1 MCCTYRLFLSINE
14 LYIIIIETKMK
25 RLLLI
30 PILSGMTGYLY
41 AQAPADTTLN
51 LQNVEVQGARFAGL
65 SERQGMRYLNVTQN
79 LSSVTNT
86 TAEALRQLPSVITD
100 LEGMVTF
107 RGSNQV
113 GMLINGVPYGLMEG
127 CSGCVG
133 AARNET
139 GTSGD
144 SGVSDH

>member
-1 MCCTYRLFLSINE
+1 
-14 LYIIIIETKMK
+14 MK

-65 SERQGMRYLNVTQN
+65 SERQGMRHLNVAQN

-113 GMLINGVPYGLMEG
+113 GMLINGVPYGLME
-127 CSGCVG
+127 
-133 AARNET
+133 EY
-139 GTSGD
+139 SGD
-144 SGVSDH
+144 VLIQLPALFFDRLAMGATPRMDWARDGNGGVLNH

>member
-1 MCCTYRLFLSINE
+1 
-14 LYIIIIETKMK
+14 MK

-65 SERQGMRYLNVTQN
+65 SERQGMRYLNVAQN

-86 TAEALRQLPSVITD
+86 TAEALRHIRRNID
-100 LEGMVTF
+100 A
-107 RGSNQV
+107 GSIFNV
-113 GMLINGVPYGLMEG
+113 YVKAVADPLNLSLMRFTASAG
-127 CSGCVG
+127 N
-133 AARNET
+133 AAVA
-139 GTSGD
+139 TSATLKIIEATA
-144 SGVSDH
+144 STQNKL

>member
-1 MCCTYRLFLSINE
+1 
-14 LYIIIIETKMK
+14 MK

-30 PILSGMTGYLY
+30 PILSGLTGFLY
-41 AQAPADTTLN
+41 AQTPADTTLN

-65 SERQGMRYLNVTQN
+65 SERQGMRYLNVAQN

-100 LEGMVTF
+100 IEGTVTF

-113 GMLINGVPYGLMEG
+113 GMLINGVPYGLM
-127 CSGCVG
+127 
-133 AARNET
+133 
-139 GTSGD
+139 
-144 SGVSDH
+144 